1 VHHEFGRLRFK
12 VAKTFGAVHSGPSSG
27 GRCTGIWTYIAQ
39 DNLDAADRLL
49 DRFDDLFRRLAS
61 QPFLGKSV
69 EELAPNLRFIPI
81 GNYLIFY
88 RPTKDGIEIVR
99 LLHAARDVSAE
110 FSASRR
116 LPASGLCFVSQNG
129 A

>member
-1 VHHEFGRLRFK
+1 MAQSIQAPEAEADALE
-12 VAKTFGAVHSGPSSG
+12 
-27 GRCTGIWTYIAQ
+27 IWAYIAQ

-61 QPFLGKSV
+61 QPFLGKII

-110 FSASRR
+110 FFRE
-116 LPASGLCFVSQNG
+116 
-129 A
+129 